1 MLPDLAPPSTSV
13 HWLSPEARA
22 KARCARLRDAIR
34 EAAKLHEEADRY
46 ASHRLGR
53 SAHRKTFLTLTY
65 RPGVDWSK
73 RHISEF
79 LDRLRKWLGARDA
92 KLLYAWV
99 AELQG
104 RGALHYHVLVWVPRR
119 LRLPRPDA
127 SGWWPHGMSNVET
140 ARNPVGYMVKYAT
153 KTRPEDLA
161 RLPKGVRLH
170 GNGGHDPARRTR
182 LRETLAPF
190 WIRQTMQARKYG
202 RLIDAYEAEASW
214 LARRVRVEW
223 TDEDGT
229 RWFRWNDPAK
239 PPYGS
244 PAYWDAVLHD
254 HEAWQAL
261 EDQWAHYADTYEA
274 KGWPAFRRVRG
285 GVCDLLTGEFIETP
299 WRVVFPRGG
308 MPYVERKETLQ

>member
-1 MLPDLAPPSTSV
+1 MFADRQEVIHLTR
-13 HWLSPEARA
+13 EAN
-22 KARCARLRDAIR
+22 RLRRCNRLRASIR
-34 EAAKLHEEADRY
+34 EAAKLHEQADRY
-46 ASHRLGR
+46 ATHRLGR
-53 SAHRKTFLTLTY
+53 PAYRKTFITLTY
-65 RPGVDWSK
+65 RPGVDWSR
-73 RHISEF
+73 RHISDF
-79 LDRLRKWLGARDA
+79 LMHARKWLAARGCV
-92 KLLYAWV
+92 LRYAWV

-140 ARNPVGYMVKYAT
+140 ARSPVGYMVKYAS

-170 GNGGHDPARRTR
+170 GNGGHDPVSRTK

-190 WIRQTMQARKYG
+190 WIKQAMRERKDD
-202 RLIDAYEAEASW
+202 RAIAAYEADQPMDT
-214 LARRVRVEW
+214 ARRVRVL
-223 TDEDGT
+223 TPQPDGT
-229 RWFRWNDPAK
+229 VRERWDDPAG

-244 PAYWDAVLHD
+244 PAYWDALLRD
-254 HEAWQAL
+254 REAWQAL
-261 EDQWAHYADTYEA
+261 EDQWARYADAYEA
-274 KGWPAFRRVRG
+274 KGWPAYSRVKG